1 MIESSHHTMNASTPL
16 AIGLILVVAVGGLV
30 YMQTRNP
37 RPLPSNPQTV
47 PAGTQEDTTLPAD
60 STATTTPPVVQ
71 VDAIV
76 Q

>member
-1 MIESSHHTMNASTPL
+1 MDSKSLPVVIA
-16 AIGLILVVAVGGLV
+16 LVLVALVGGLV

-37 RPLPSNPQTV
+37 RPLSSNPQIV
-47 PAGTQEDTTLPAD
+47 PVGAQEDTTLPAD
-60 STATTTPPVVQ
+60 STATTNPPVVQ

>member
-1 MIESSHHTMNASTPL
+1 MNASTPL

-37 RPLPSNPQTV
+37 HPLPTNPQMV
-47 PAGTQEDTTLPAD
+47 PTDAQEDTTLPAD

>member
-1 MIESSHHTMNASTPL
+1 MDSKSLPVVIA
-16 AIGLILVVAVGGLV
+16 LVLVALVGGLV

-47 PAGTQEDTTLPAD
+47 PIDTQEDTTPPAD

-71 VDAIV
+71 ADAIV